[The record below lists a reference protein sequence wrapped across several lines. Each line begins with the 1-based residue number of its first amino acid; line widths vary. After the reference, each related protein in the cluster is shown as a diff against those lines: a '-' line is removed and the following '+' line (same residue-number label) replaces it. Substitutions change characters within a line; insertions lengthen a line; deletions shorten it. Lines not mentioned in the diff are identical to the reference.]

1 MKYFRATVS
10 VLNTVITP
18 RSKRIFVVRK
28 KRNKNA
34 HLDFFDVHIGVYI
47 ALKIFSVCLFTPSK
61 VKKGHVW
68 VHPPIYPRKW
78 PLWKKLRCK
87 LEVRFIVNKSTLVP
101 FLYLRS
107 NCVYFCKQKQFSET
121 SVVSLNGRHRPLYYE
136 QIKVWPESLC
146 EIPELRSINRLCN

>member
-10 VLNTVITP
+10 VLNIVVKICKKNSATSPVITP

-28 KRNKNA
+28 KRKKNG
-34 HLDFFDVHIGVYI
+34 HLDFVDVHIGVYI

-68 VHPPIYPRKW
+68 VHPPIYTRKW

-87 LEVRFIVNKSTLVP
+87 LEVHSIVNKSTLVP

-121 SVVSLNGRHRPLYYE
+121 SIVSLSGFL
-136 QIKVWPESLC
+136 SLF
-146 EIPELRSINRLCN
+146 IIFAFFWKSP